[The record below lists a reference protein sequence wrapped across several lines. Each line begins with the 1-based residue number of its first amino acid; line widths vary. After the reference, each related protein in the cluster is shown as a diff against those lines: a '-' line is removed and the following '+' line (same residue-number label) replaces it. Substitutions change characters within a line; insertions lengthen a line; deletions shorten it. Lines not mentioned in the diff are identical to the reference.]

1 MEEEMKQDKGSI
13 EECAGRISAA
23 AEALQ
28 TVLEK
33 VEAQYEALNRKVDR
47 IVAAVEAQAVSASSE
62 EKRETPGRK
71 TLPALVSTLL
81 AKGGVADLQV
91 ESATLDKAL
100 RTLSIEQRI
109 AVKTE
114 MARAG
119 MLV

>member
-1 MEEEMKQDKGSI
+1 MEEETKQEIVGV
-13 EECAGRISAA
+13 EECAGRLSAA

-33 VEAQYEALNRKVDR
+33 VDAQYEALNRKVDR
-47 IVAAVEAQAVSASSE
+47 IIAEVEAHNLSASCGNTHE
-62 EKRETPGRK
+62 PHTRK

-81 AKGGVADLQV
+81 AKGGVVDSQM
-91 ESATLDKAL
+91 EGATLDKAL
-100 RTLSIEQRI
+100 STLSIEQRI
-109 AVKTE
+109 AVKAE